1 MAFKMRG
8 FSPFTKKTG
17 AVEAGSGADENVK
30 QQLLDQL
37 SAMDD
42 PMESNRGK
50 AIAQRLMDEFGMTG
64 DQLDAVISPQ
74 R

>member
-17 AVEAGSGADENVK
+17 AVEAGGADENIK

-37 SAMDD
+37 SAMED

-50 AIAQRLMDEFGMTG
+50 AIARRLMDEFGMTG
-64 DQLDAVISPQ
+64 DQLDAIIGPQ
-74 R
+74 Q